1 MLRRMGGGLLTQWIA
16 KYGYLPIVVI
26 GVASLTPVVGAG
38 EWKRSVPFGS
48 TVTANR

>member
-16 KYGYLPIVVI
+16 SYVPIVLI